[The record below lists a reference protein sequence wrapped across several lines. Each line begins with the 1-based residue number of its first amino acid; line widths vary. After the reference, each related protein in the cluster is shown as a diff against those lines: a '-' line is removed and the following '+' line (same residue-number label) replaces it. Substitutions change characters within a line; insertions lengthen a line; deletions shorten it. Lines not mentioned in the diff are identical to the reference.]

1 MYHPIILPNVYSNI
15 VDNKFSS
22 SQYIGPFLHCQLERI
37 LGPFQSSPLSL
48 VPKMLKPG
56 KYHAVHDFSHPHN
69 HPSGIVSINSHID
82 SDNFPC
88 TWGTFATVAIIIA
101 RLPPGS
107 QASVCNVA
115 EAYRTI
121 PALPTQRLGLVIHL
135 QAKDQFA
142 VNTCNNF
149 GLSSAGGVY
158 GMVADAGADIFWK
171 QGMGPLMKWVDDHI
185 FFRIPHINIST
196 YNVQCAE
203 WSQEIRTHRGLRKEG
218 SQI

>member
-101 RLPPGS
+101 QLPPGS

-121 PALPTQRLGLVIHL
+121 HALPTQWLGLVIHL
-135 QAKDQFA
+135 QAKDQFV

-185 FFRIPHINIST
+185 FFRIPHIHIST